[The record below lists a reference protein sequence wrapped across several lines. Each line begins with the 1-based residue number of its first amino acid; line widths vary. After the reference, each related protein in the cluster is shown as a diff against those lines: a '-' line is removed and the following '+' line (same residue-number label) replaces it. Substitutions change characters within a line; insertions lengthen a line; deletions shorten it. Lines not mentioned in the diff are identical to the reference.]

1 MHPPGRYRTPLLLIL
16 TLLLVFSVLSLSL
29 KRSPALRKVQEM
41 IVSMTAPGLA
51 GLEYVGRSAK
61 QLWQGYFYLV
71 GVRRENAV
79 LQRQLEEYKQREVRF
94 QEAQQALTR
103 LEVLLDL
110 KRQVALPVIGARV
123 IAYDPTLWSRSAI
136 INQGKAQ
143 GVKEGLPVLAPQGI
157 VGRIVAVYPEYSKV
171 MLIVDR
177 KSGADAMV
185 QRTRIRGML
194 KGKGGN
200 RCSLEFV
207 PKSAD
212 VTGGRPGAGLRVG
225 GPLSQRSGLWQGHRG
240 QQEKSGRLSGDRGYP
255 QRRFIHSGR
264 GSGGESGHPHL
275 VRTMIAP
282 LIAFS
287 LVGLV
292 IFYVQ
297 NLVFFPYVHLRLLA
311 LLLFYVGLRPS
322 LSLTLALS
330 LVLGFLQDSY
340 ATTPFGL
347 HLGASLVLVAMARYF
362 RRRLLLQ
369 QLGFQVLAGL
379 AALALQEVGLQI
391 GTFILGYQPLFSGD
405 LTRVHL
411 MEILGTAA
419 LGPLMYLLVQGVE
432 TSLRR
437 MGWRPRTEP
446 MPYQPFGE

>member
-1 MHPPGRYRTPLLLIL
+1 MHHPGRYRTPLLLVL

-29 KRSPALRKVQEM
+29 KRSPALRKVQGLV
-41 IVSMTAPGLA
+41 VSMTAPGLE

-71 GVRRENAV
+71 GVRRQNAE

-157 VGRIVAVYPEYSKV
+157 VGRIVGVYPEYSKV

-177 KSGADAMV
+177 KSSADAMV
-185 QRTRIRGML
+185 QRTRVRGML

-212 VTGGRPGAGLRVG
+212 VQVG
-225 GPLSQRSGLWQGHRG
+225 DLVLASG
-240 QQEKSGRLSGDRGYP
+240 
-255 QRRFIHSGR
+255 
-264 GSGGESGHPHL
+264 
-275 VRTMIAP
+275 
-282 LIAFS
+282 
-287 LVGLV
+287 LVGL
-292 IFYVQ
+292 YPKG
-297 NLVFFPYVHLRLLA
+297 LVFGKVTAANKKNPGVFQEIEVTPNVD
-311 LLLFYVGLRPS
+311 
-322 LSLTLALS
+322 LSTLEE
-330 LVLGFLQDSY
+330 
-340 ATTPFGL
+340 
-347 HLGASLVLVAMARYF
+347 VLVVKVAT
-362 RRRLLLQ
+362 L
-369 QLGFQVLAGL
+369 
-379 AALALQEVGLQI
+379 
-391 GTFILGYQPLFSGD
+391 TFP
-405 LTRVHL
+405 
-411 MEILGTAA
+411 
-419 LGPLMYLLVQGVE
+419 
-432 TSLRR
+432 
-437 MGWRPRTEP
+437 EP
-446 MPYQPFGE
+446 

>member
-1 MHPPGRYRTPLLLIL
+1 MHPPGRYRTPLLLVLI
-16 TLLLVFSVLSLSL
+16 LLLVFSVLSLSL

-41 IVSMTAPGLA
+41 VVSMTAPGLE

-61 QLWQGYFYLV
+61 QIWQGYFYLV
-71 GVRRENAV
+71 GVRRENAG

-177 KSGADAMV
+177 KSGADAMI
-185 QRTRIRGML
+185 QRTRIRGIL

-212 VTGGRPGAGLRVG
+212 VQVG
-225 GPLSQRSGLWQGHRG
+225 DLVLASG
-240 QQEKSGRLSGDRGYP
+240 
-255 QRRFIHSGR
+255 
-264 GSGGESGHPHL
+264 
-275 VRTMIAP
+275 
-282 LIAFS
+282 
-287 LVGLV
+287 LVGL
-292 IFYVQ
+292 YPKG
-297 NLVFFPYVHLRLLA
+297 LVFGKVTAANKKNPGVFQEIEVTPNVD
-311 LLLFYVGLRPS
+311 
-322 LSLTLALS
+322 LSTLEEVLVVKVATLTLS
-330 LVLGFLQDSY
+330 
-340 ATTPFGL
+340 
-347 HLGASLVLVAMARYF
+347 
-362 RRRLLLQ
+362 
-369 QLGFQVLAGL
+369 
-379 AALALQEVGLQI
+379 
-391 GTFILGYQPLFSGD
+391 
-405 LTRVHL
+405 
-411 MEILGTAA
+411 
-419 LGPLMYLLVQGVE
+419 
-432 TSLRR
+432 
-437 MGWRPRTEP
+437 EP
-446 MPYQPFGE
+446 

>member
-1 MHPPGRYRTPLLLIL
+1 M
-16 TLLLVFSVLSLSL
+16 
-29 KRSPALRKVQEM
+29 
-41 IVSMTAPGLA
+41 
-51 GLEYVGRSAK
+51 
-61 QLWQGYFYLV
+61 
-71 GVRRENAV
+71 
-79 LQRQLEEYKQREVRF
+79 QRQLEEYKQREVRF

-103 LEVLLDL
+103 LEGLLDL

-136 INQGKAQ
+136 IDQGKAQ
-143 GVKEGLPVLAPQGI
+143 GVKNGLPVLAPQGI
-157 VGRIVAVYPEYSKV
+157 VGRIVEIYPEYSKV

-185 QRTRIRGML
+185 QRTRVRGML

-200 RCSLEFV
+200 RCSLDFV

-212 VTGGRPGAGLRVG
+212 VQVGDLVLASGLG
-225 GPLSQRSGLWQGHRG
+225 GPLSQRSGLREGHRG
-240 QQEKSGRLSGDRGYP
+240 QQEKSRRLSGNRGDP
-255 QRRFIHSGR
+255 QRRSIHPGR
-264 GSGGESGHPHL
+264 GPGGESGHAHP

-287 LVGLV
+287 LVGL
-292 IFYVQ
+292 ILFYVQ
-297 NLVFFPYVHLRLLA
+297 NLVFFPHVHLRLLA

-330 LVLGFLQDSY
+330 LVLGFLQDSF

-347 HLGASLVLVAMARYF
+347 HLGASLVLVATARFF

-369 QLGFQVLAGL
+369 QLGFQVVASL
-379 AALALQEVGLQI
+379 AALALQEVVLQF
-391 GTFILGYQPLFSGD
+391 GTFMLGYQPLFPHD
-405 LTRVHL
+405 LTGVHS

-432 TSLRR
+432 NSLRR
-437 MGWRPRTEP
+437 LGWRP
-446 MPYQPFGE
+446 QK